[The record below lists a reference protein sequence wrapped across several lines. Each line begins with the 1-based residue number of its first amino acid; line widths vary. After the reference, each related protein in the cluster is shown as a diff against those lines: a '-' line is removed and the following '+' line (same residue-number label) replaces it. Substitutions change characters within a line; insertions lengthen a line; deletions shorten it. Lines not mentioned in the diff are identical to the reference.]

1 MTVKL
6 LMTWDIQS
14 GKEQEYFEFV
24 AGEFIPGLQRL
35 GLETSDAWFT
45 VYGNQP
51 QIMAGAKSTD
61 YNEMEE
67 ILDSLSERE
76 RKVLEMRFG
85 LLDGQGHTLEEV
97 GQEFGV
103 TRERIRQ
110 IEAKALRKLR
120 HPIRS
125 RKLRDYLG

>member
-61 YNEMEE
+61 YDEMED
-67 ILDSLSERE
+67 ILDS
-76 RKVLEMRFG
+76 
-85 LLDGQGHTLEEV
+85 DGWDSLI
-97 GQEFGV
+97 
-103 TRERIRQ
+103 IR
-110 IEAKALRKLR
+110 L
-120 HPIRS
+120 H
-125 RKLRDYLG
+125 DYVENYRQKIVADRPGFQL